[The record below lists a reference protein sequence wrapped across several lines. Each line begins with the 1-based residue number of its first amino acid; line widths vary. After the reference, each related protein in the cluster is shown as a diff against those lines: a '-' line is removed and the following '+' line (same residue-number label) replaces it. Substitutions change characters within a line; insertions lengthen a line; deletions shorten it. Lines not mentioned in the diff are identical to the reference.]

1 LLDPPDANSPPSSRD
16 LLDLLLSGVLPSLSE
31 SPGSLFIAISVLV
44 LLFSESKCN
53 ASGLYAE
60 YPLLTEPELNSNRR
74 GCIPSSLAMNDG
86 VGISPSSRLFKYLIP
101 VIFFLPPSQ
110 PLINVS
116 YFLHLITIGNST
128 IFLLKITALPIQNLS
143 GHNFEF
149 KLSRT

>member
-1 LLDPPDANSPPSSRD
+1 M
-16 LLDLLLSGVLPSLSE
+16 
-31 SPGSLFIAISVLV
+31 LV

-116 YFLHLITIGNST
+116 YFLHLITIGNFT

-143 GHNFEF
+143 GQNSNSNYHAPNFSHQQ
-149 KLSRT
+149 LSLPPTRLPPFINNQTTGTI